1 MIENYLLFAAG
12 LIGLCFAFGHAWWI
26 QKRVIDVI
34 ERSDIENEIK
44 RTTFIFLHYTTS
56 TLLISSVVLLIAAVV
71 SDVRL
76 IRPLTWFIVAINAG
90 NLLVF
95 IGANLKRDMQ
105 ELKKE
110 ILQIIIMLVWLG
122 IIIAGII
129 Q

>member
-1 MIENYLLFAAG
+1 MVENYLFFAAG

-26 QKRVIDVI
+26 QKRVIGVI

-44 RTTFIFLHYTTS
+44 RAIFIFLHYTTS
-56 TLLISSVVLLIAAVV
+56 TLLISSAVLLIAAVV

-90 NLLVF
+90 NLFVF
-95 IGANLKRDMQ
+95 IGANLKRNMQ

-129 Q
+129 